1 MSGVL
6 VGRGVLRNPWIL
18 AEAADIAA
26 GRNPRRVTL
35 QDRGQ
40 FLLEYVDLLLNERRN
55 EADGFRHLPPGSD
68 DPEASGQSRPGRD
81 ARSRERWVIN
91 KVRALCSWYSKGLDG
106 GSSLRIA
113 VNRAET
119 LVQLRAI
126 VTEFFLAAR
135 QDVAPDENLSPVR

>member
-1 MSGVL
+1 M
-6 VGRGVLRNPWIL
+6 
-18 AEAADIAA
+18 
-26 GRNPRRVTL
+26 
-35 QDRGQ
+35 
-40 FLLEYVDLLLNERRN
+40 NERRN

-91 KVRALCSWYSKGLDG
+91 KVRALCSWYSKGFDG